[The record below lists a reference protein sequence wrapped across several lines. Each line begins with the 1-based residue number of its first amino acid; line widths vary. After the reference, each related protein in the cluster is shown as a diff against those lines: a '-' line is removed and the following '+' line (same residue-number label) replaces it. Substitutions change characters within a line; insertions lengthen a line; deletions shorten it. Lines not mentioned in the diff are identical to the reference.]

1 MAGEFEKLSSLKQ
14 KFFKLEDFS
23 TLSKGGK
30 PYEWLCTTLLPCV
43 VGWKA
48 WSKQRFKLPISAI
61 ATCSD
66 EAFLVLTLENNY
78 SRWISEAK
86 WILENKNKEDH
97 KKAPKRLESAKFTN
111 SGKSKKDGRS
121 KRLQG
126 WAREGY
132 LRFNEL
138 YTLVADDRRHRGQ
151 FESELLEQVCR
162 EERSGKSKKEDC
174 DDIEQDIFPMNDM
187 LGLAAPSKALT
198 GQEESDSES
207 EDGGRNEDSEDDDG
221 HYRGLP
227 EN

>member
-1 MAGEFEKLSSLKQ
+1 MAGEFEKLSSLKR

-48 WSKQRFKLPISAI
+48 WSKQHCKLPISAI

-66 EAFLVLTLENNY
+66 EAFLVLILENNY
-78 SRWISEAK
+78 SRWVSEAK
-86 WILENKNKEDH
+86 WFIENKNKEDQ
-97 KKAPKRLESAKFTN
+97 KKAPKHLANAKFTN
-111 SGKSKKDGRS
+111 SGTSKKDGRS

-138 YTLVADDRRHRGQ
+138 YTLVAEDRRHRRQ
-151 FESELLEQVCR
+151 FELELLEQVCR
-162 EERSGKSKKEDC
+162 SEQSVKTKKKDC
-174 DDIEQDIFPMNDM
+174 DDIEQDIFPMHDM
-187 LGLAAPSKALT
+187 AGLAEPSMALT
-198 GQEESDSES
+198 RQQESDSERD
-207 EDGGRNEDSEDDDG
+207 DGGRNEDSEDDDG

-227 EN
+227 DN